1 MPCWQQF
8 SLYGCGAKTEKVCD
22 HHYYLSGYT
31 AATSS
36 SNGYQEFTCSECGST
51 YRETIPMDH
60 TAGASSQASE
70 PDLTRKRSVNLFDLP
85 VYSNKNAIDGV
96 LNKFSYASEA
106 TDVDGW
112 KHEDCYQICGTD
124 QEAWMRYELN
134 GKYTM
139 ARGNLYDLNAS
150 GGSGWLEFYDGDDL
164 LVITPRGDRTTTA
177 VDFEIDITDVQFLTV
192 HFCAAESGTWFIADD
207 IILTNE

>member
-1 MPCWQQF
+1 
-8 SLYGCGAKTEKVCD
+8 
-22 HHYYLSGYT
+22 
-31 AATSS
+31 
-36 SNGYQEFTCSECGST
+36 
-51 YRETIPMDH
+51 MDH
-60 TAGASSQASE
+60 TAGASSQTSK

-150 GGSGWLEFYDGDDL
+150 GGSGWLEFYDGDDFL
-164 LVITPRGDRTTTA
+164 AVTPRVDRITTA

-207 IILTNE
+207 IILTNEYTPVKLPKSPEKLLLSGGFTVPCRHARMFVGKRLPVSRLCRDIPPLRRDST

>member
-1 MPCWQQF
+1 MRGIAIKRHTRFPRWPRPLLLCALLATVLPF
-8 SLYGCGAKTEKVCD
+8 SLYGCRAKTEKVCD

-60 TAGASSQASE
+60 TAGASSQTSK

-96 LNKFSYASEA
+96 LNKF
-106 TDVDGW
+106 
-112 KHEDCYQICGTD
+112 
-124 QEAWMRYELN
+124 
-134 GKYTM
+134 
-139 ARGNLYDLNAS
+139 
-150 GGSGWLEFYDGDDL
+150 FL
-164 LVITPRGDRTTTA
+164 LR
-177 VDFEIDITDVQFLTV
+177 F
-192 HFCAAESGTWFIADD
+192 
-207 IILTNE
+207 

>member
-1 MPCWQQF
+1 
-8 SLYGCGAKTEKVCD
+8 
-22 HHYYLSGYT
+22 
-31 AATSS
+31 
-36 SNGYQEFTCSECGST
+36 
-51 YRETIPMDH
+51 MDH
-60 TAGASSQASE
+60 TAGASSQTSE

-96 LNKFSYASEA
+96 LNKLSYASET

-124 QEAWMRYELN
+124 QEAWVRYELN

-150 GGSGWLEFYDGDDL
+150 GGSGWLEFYDGDDFL
-164 LVITPRGDRTTTA
+164 AVTPG
-177 VDFEIDITDVQFLTV
+177 EIAQQLPSILRSISPT
-192 HFCAAESGTWFIADD
+192 HNSSPFISVLRNPEPGSSQT
-207 IILTNE
+207 ISS